1 MALLTAQGIA
11 RVAIPLLRRSLVLA
25 RTVTMVP
32 IPGFAPPN
40 GETVTVRVRTPRT
53 ARKQTTRGAAITYDD
68 QDEVGVDVTLAHIY
82 DAYHIT
88 DEELSF
94 DLEDFATQIT
104 EPQTVSVATGAED
117 ELADAMNALE
127 ADAEIEFAAT
137 ADVDDTKA
145 VILAARQAI
154 TEGLVPAGMRYAA
167 VSPSIATRI
176 LSVPDFVKVNESGSP
191 SALRDAIIGRLSGFT
206 FVESP
211 GLDDDTAVFYH
222 RSGFVLGNKQP
233 AAPRGATSSAG
244 VISEGLAIRQIFQYD
259 PDVLS
264 DASVL
269 STFAGASVVYEDESE
284 TDHPR
289 SIKVGVASS

>member
-1 MALLTAQGIA
+1 MAVLTAQGIA

-32 IPGFAPPN
+32 LTGFAPPN
-40 GETVTVRVRTPRT
+40 GETVTIRVRTPRT
-53 ARKQTTRGAAITYDD
+53 ARTQATRGAAITYDD
-68 QDEVGVDVTLAHIY
+68 QFEVGVDVALSHIY
-82 DAYHIT
+82 DAYHIS
-88 DEELSF
+88 DEDLTLT
-94 DLEDFATQIT
+94 LEDYASQIT

-127 ADAEIEFAAT
+127 ADGVIEFAAEAGAT
-137 ADVDDTKA
+137 DTKDI
-145 VILAARQAI
+145 ILAARQAL
-154 TEGLVPAGMRYAA
+154 TEELVPAGDRFCAC
-167 VSPSIATRI
+167 SPSIVTRV
-176 LSVPDFVKVNESGSP
+176 LNVPDFVKVNESGSA
-191 SALRDAIIGRLSGFT
+191 SALRDAIIGRVLGFT

-211 GLDDDTAVFYH
+211 GLTDDTAVFYH
-222 RSGFVLGNKQP
+222 RSGFVFGNKQP

-244 VISEGLAIRQIFQYD
+244 VIGDGIAIRQIFQYD

-269 STFAGASVVYEDESE
+269 STFAGASVVVEDDSG